1 MEQNFKCTGNCLNC
15 MPAQRQYCSS
25 QHSYSNM
32 KVLDAM
38 MEIVMEMKGSVEEMK
53 VKIEAIQNNEANVF
67 DPTEEQLIIR
77 SVRNR
82 NSPGVFASASA
93 MNAALSMRKNKA

>member
-77 SVRNR
+77 SDTAQ
-82 NSPGVFASASA
+82 GGGGAS
-93 MNAALSMRKNKA
+93 